1 MIEGRKPLK
10 RNFHGETTMICNKTP
25 ISLMNEVCK
34 ANNLVPE
41 YTVIEESGPP
51 HEKSF
56 KVELKL
62 SDIGSYE
69 GISTTIRGAKHKAA
83 QLGLEMSGLKKP
95 ERKPKRSDDVPSVEL
110 NSLAMKLG
118 KVVEYRDLAHVV
130 KPHTAPAPIP
140 SAAYGGYPYPE
151 YTPGMLPYRRSPAK
165 MSVMVKVGEKE
176 YFGEGFRKK
185 EARRNA
191 ASKALVD
198 LRKEMNME
206 PKVDKSQGTL
216 ASSNAKSE
224 IPEPQVSAS
233 GRLKVTFRML
243 AVTRTGVIMF
253 GLPYTYMP
261 GGVIGCSRQ

>member
-1 MIEGRKPLK
+1 
-10 RNFHGETTMICNKTP
+10 
-25 ISLMNEVCK
+25 MNEVCK

-198 LRKEMNME
+198 LRKEMSME
-206 PKVDKSQGTL
+206 PKVDKNQGTL
-216 ASSNAKSE
+216 ASTNAKSE

-243 AVTRTGVIMF
+243 AVTRTGSHNVWVAIYLYDQHCDWLLKTIKDNKTIEM
-253 GLPYTYMP
+253 
-261 GGVIGCSRQ
+261 